1 MIPWKTYSQ
10 ALKRN
15 VQSRQL
21 AALLFAFH
29 SHFPENTQPFK
40 TNQLSKHMTPAIY
53 LEKGRDK
60 SLRRRH
66 PWIFSRGIRKMEG
79 EPSLGETVDIF
90 THDGKWLAKGAYSP
104 HSQIRARV
112 WCFEKTEINEDFF
125 VKRIQNAL
133 LLRQDVIER
142 DGLTGYRLIA
152 AESDGLP
159 GITIDKYQDYLVCQ
173 LLSAGAEFQKQSLIN
188 ALLKVFPQCNIYERS
203 DVAVRKKE
211 GLEERTGV
219 LHGDEPPKSVVIE
232 ENGVKISVDIVG
244 GHKTGFYLDQRDSRQ
259 QAMKYVKGKEVLNCF
274 SYTGGFGLYALKGDA
289 KRVINA
295 DVSQPALDTA
305 KLNAELNEFDISKKR
320 AVFLNADVFKLL
332 REYRD
337 QGTKFDVVIMDP
349 PKFAES
355 KAQLNG
361 ACRGYKDINMLAM
374 QILKPG
380 GTLLTYSCSGLMDQV
395 LFQKIIADA
404 AVDAGR
410 QVKFV
415 ERFEQAADHPTD
427 TAYPEGFYLKGFACK
442 VI

>member
-1 MIPWKTYSQ
+1 
-10 ALKRN
+10 
-15 VQSRQL
+15 
-21 AALLFAFH
+21 
-29 SHFPENTQPFK
+29 
-40 TNQLSKHMTPAIY
+40 MTPAIY
-53 LEKGRDK
+53 LVKGREK
-60 SLRRRH
+60 SLRRKH
-66 PWIFSRGIRKMEG
+66 PWVFSRGISKIEG
-79 EPSLGETVDIF
+79 EPGLGDTVDVY
-90 THDGKWLAKGAYSP
+90 THEGQWLAKAAYSP

-112 WCFEKTEINEDFF
+112 WSFEKETIDTAFF
-125 VKRIQNAL
+125 VKRIQQAQ
-133 LLRQDVIER
+133 LLRDDLIER

-159 GITIDKYQDYLVCQ
+159 GITIDKYQDFLVCQ
-173 LLSAGAEFQKQSLIN
+173 LLSAGAECQKD
-188 ALLKVFPQCNIYERS
+188 ALVEALKQCFPTCSIYERS

-211 GLEERTGV
+211 GLEERVGV
-219 LHGDEPPKSVVIE
+219 LHGELPPKSVVIE

-244 GHKTGFYLDQRDSRQ
+244 GHKTGFYLDQRDSRFQ
-259 QAMKYVKGKEVLNCF
+259 SMKYVKNKDVLNCF
-274 SYTGGFGLYALKGDA
+274 SYTGGFGLYALKGGA

-305 KLNAELNEFDISKKR
+305 KFNAELNEFDISKKR

-374 QILKPG
+374 QILNPG

-404 AVDAGR
+404 ALDAGR
-410 QVKFV
+410 DVKFI
-415 ERFEQAADHPTD
+415 ERFEQSADHPTD

-442 VI
+442 VL

>member
-1 MIPWKTYSQ
+1 
-10 ALKRN
+10 
-15 VQSRQL
+15 
-21 AALLFAFH
+21 
-29 SHFPENTQPFK
+29 
-40 TNQLSKHMTPAIY
+40 MTAAIY
-53 LEKGRDK
+53 LVKGREK
-60 SLRRRH
+60 SVKRKH
-66 PWIFSRGIRKMEG
+66 PWIFSRGISKVEG
-79 EPSLGETVDIF
+79 EPALGETVDVF
-90 THDGKWLAKGAYSP
+90 THDGKWLAKAAYSP
-104 HSQIRARV
+104 ESQIRARI
-112 WCFEKTEINEDFF
+112 WSFEKEEINKAFF
-125 VKRIQNAL
+125 VKRFNNAQ
-133 LLRQDVIER
+133 LLREDIIER

-152 AESDGLP
+152 AESDGMP
-159 GITIDKYQDYLVCQ
+159 GVTIDRYQNFFVCQ
-173 LLSAGAEFQKQSLIN
+173 LLSAGAEYNKQVIVD
-188 ALLKVFPQCNIYERS
+188 ALVECFPDCNVYERS

-211 GLEERTGV
+211 GLKETTGV
-219 LHGDEPPKSVVIE
+219 LHGEEPPKSVVIE

-259 QAMKYVKGKEVLNCF
+259 QAMKYVKDKEVLNCF
-274 SYTGGFGLYALKGDA
+274 SYTGGFGLYALKGGA

-305 KLNAELNEFDISKKR
+305 KFNAELNEFDISKKR

-374 QILKPG
+374 QILNPG

-404 AVDAGR
+404 AVDANR

-442 VI
+442 VL

>member
-1 MIPWKTYSQ
+1 
-10 ALKRN
+10 
-15 VQSRQL
+15 
-21 AALLFAFH
+21 
-29 SHFPENTQPFK
+29 
-40 TNQLSKHMTPAIY
+40 MTPAIY
-53 LEKGRDK
+53 LVKGRDK
-60 SLRRRH
+60 SLRRKH
-66 PWIFSRGIRKMEG
+66 PWVFSRGISKVEG
-79 EPSLGETVDIF
+79 DPQLGETVDIY
-90 THDGKWLAKGAYSP
+90 THDGQWLAKAAYSP

-112 WCFEKTEINEDFF
+112 WSFNNENIDSDFF
-125 VKRIQNAL
+125 IKRIQQAQK
-133 LLRQDVIER
+133 LRDELIER
-142 DGLTGYRLIA
+142 DGVTGYRLIA

-159 GITIDKYQDYLVCQ
+159 GITIDKYDNYLVCQ
-173 LLSAGAEFQKQSLIN
+173 LLSAGAEYQKPHLIA
-188 ALLKVFPQCNIYERS
+188 ALKHCFADCHIYERS

-211 GLEERTGV
+211 GLEERVGV
-219 LHGDEPPKSVVIE
+219 LHGEVPPEVVVIE
-232 ENGVKISVDIVG
+232 ENGIKIRVDIIG

-259 QAMKYVKGKEVLNCF
+259 QSMKYVKDKEVLNCF
-274 SYTGGFGLYALKGDA
+274 SYTGGFGLYALKGGA

-295 DVSQPALDTA
+295 DVSQPALDNA
-305 KLNAELNEFDISKKR
+305 KMNAELNEFDISKKR

-332 REYRD
+332 REYRE
-337 QGTKFDVVIMDP
+337 QGTQFDVVIMDP

-404 AVDAGR
+404 ALDAGR
-410 QVKFV
+410 DVKFI
-415 ERFEQAADHPTD
+415 ERFEQAADHPVD

>member
-1 MIPWKTYSQ
+1 MS
-10 ALKRN
+10 A
-15 VQSRQL
+15 
-21 AALLFAFH
+21 
-29 SHFPENTQPFK
+29 
-40 TNQLSKHMTPAIY
+40 AIY
-53 LEKGRDK
+53 LVKGREK
-60 SLRRRH
+60 SVVRRH
-66 PWIFSRGIRKMEG
+66 PWIFSRGIDRVEG
-79 EPSLGETVDIF
+79 NPQLGETVDVYG
-90 THDGKWLAKGAYSP
+90 HDGKWLAKAAYSP
-104 HSQIRARV
+104 ESQIRARV
-112 WCFEKTEINEDFF
+112 WSFDKQEINKAFF
-125 VKRIQNAL
+125 VKRIQEAQ
-133 LLRQDVIER
+133 LLREDVIIR

-152 AESDGLP
+152 AESDGMP
-159 GITIDKYQDYLVCQ
+159 GVTIDRYQNFFVCQ
-173 LLSAGAEFQKQSLIN
+173 LLSAGAEHQKQNIVDALIE
-188 ALLKVFPQCNIYERS
+188 VFPDCNVYERS
-203 DVAVRKKE
+203 DVSVRKKE
-211 GLEERTGV
+211 GLQETTGV
-219 LHGDEPPKSVVIE
+219 LHGEMPPKSVVIE

-259 QAMKYVKGKEVLNCF
+259 QAMKYVKDKEVLNCF
-274 SYTGGFGLYALKGDA
+274 SYTGGFGLYALKGGA

-305 KLNAELNEFDISKKR
+305 KFNAELNEFDISKKR

-374 QILKPG
+374 QILNPG

-410 QVKFV
+410 SVKFV

-442 VI
+442 VL

>member
-1 MIPWKTYSQ
+1 MS
-10 ALKRN
+10 A
-15 VQSRQL
+15 
-21 AALLFAFH
+21 
-29 SHFPENTQPFK
+29 
-40 TNQLSKHMTPAIY
+40 AIY
-53 LEKGRDK
+53 LVKGREK
-60 SLRRRH
+60 SVVRRH
-66 PWIFSRGIRKMEG
+66 PWIFSRGIDRVEG
-79 EPSLGETVDIF
+79 NPQLGETVDVYG
-90 THDGKWLAKGAYSP
+90 HDGKWLAKAAYSP
-104 HSQIRARV
+104 ESQIRARV
-112 WCFEKTEINEDFF
+112 WSFEKQDINKAFF
-125 VKRIQNAL
+125 VKRIQDAQ
-133 LLRQDVIER
+133 LLREDVIER

-152 AESDGLP
+152 AESDGMP
-159 GITIDKYQDYLVCQ
+159 GVTIDRYQNFFVCQ
-173 LLSAGAEFQKQSLIN
+173 LLSAGAEYQKQNIVD
-188 ALLKVFPQCNIYERS
+188 ALVEVFPDCNVYERS
-203 DVAVRKKE
+203 DVSVRKKE
-211 GLEERTGV
+211 GLKETTGV
-219 LHGDEPPKSVVIE
+219 LYGEMPPKSVVIE

-259 QAMKYVKGKEVLNCF
+259 QAMKYVKDKEVLNCF
-274 SYTGGFGLYALKGDA
+274 SYTGGFGLYALKGGA

-305 KLNAELNEFDISKKR
+305 KFNAELNEFDISKKR

-374 QILKPG
+374 QILNPG

-410 QVKFV
+410 SVKFV

-442 VI
+442 VL

>member
-1 MIPWKTYSQ
+1 
-10 ALKRN
+10 
-15 VQSRQL
+15 
-21 AALLFAFH
+21 
-29 SHFPENTQPFK
+29 
-40 TNQLSKHMTPAIY
+40 MTAAIY
-53 LEKGRDK
+53 LVKGREK
-60 SLRRRH
+60 SVKRKH
-66 PWIFSRGIRKMEG
+66 PWIFSRGINKVEG
-79 EPSLGETVDIF
+79 EPALGETVDVF
-90 THDGKWLAKGAYSP
+90 THDGKWLAKAAYSP
-104 HSQIRARV
+104 ESQIRARI
-112 WCFEKTEINEDFF
+112 WSFEKEDINKAFF
-125 VKRIQNAL
+125 VKRFKDAQ
-133 LLRQDVIER
+133 LLREDVIER
-142 DGLTGYRLIA
+142 DGLTGYRLVA

-159 GITIDKYQDYLVCQ
+159 GVTIDRYQNFFVCQ
-173 LLSAGAEFQKQSLIN
+173 LLSAGAEYNKQAIVD
-188 ALLKVFPQCNIYERS
+188 ALVECFPDCNVYERS

-211 GLEERTGV
+211 GLKETTGV
-219 LHGDEPPKSVVIE
+219 LHGEEPPKSVVIE

-259 QAMKYVKGKEVLNCF
+259 QAMKYIKDKEVLNCF
-274 SYTGGFGLYALKGDA
+274 SYTGGFGLYALKGGA

-305 KLNAELNEFDISKKR
+305 KFNAELNEFDISKKR

-337 QGTKFDVVIMDP
+337 QGTQFDVVIMDP

-404 AVDAGR
+404 AVDANR

-442 VI
+442 VL

>member
-1 MIPWKTYSQ
+1 
-10 ALKRN
+10 
-15 VQSRQL
+15 
-21 AALLFAFH
+21 
-29 SHFPENTQPFK
+29 
-40 TNQLSKHMTPAIY
+40 MTAAIY
-53 LEKGRDK
+53 LVKGREK
-60 SLRRRH
+60 SVKRKH
-66 PWIFSRGIRKMEG
+66 PWIFSRGINKVEG
-79 EPSLGETVDIF
+79 EPALGETVDVF
-90 THDGKWLAKGAYSP
+90 THDGKWLAKAAYSP
-104 HSQIRARV
+104 ESQIRARI
-112 WCFEKTEINEDFF
+112 WSFEKEEINKAFF
-125 VKRIQNAL
+125 VKRLKDAQ
-133 LLRQDVIER
+133 LLREDVIER

-159 GITIDKYQDYLVCQ
+159 GVTIDRYQNYFVCQ
-173 LLSAGAEFQKQSLIN
+173 LLSAGAEYNKQAIVD
-188 ALLKVFPQCNIYERS
+188 ALVKCFPDCHVYERS
-203 DVAVRKKE
+203 DVSVRKKE
-211 GLEERTGV
+211 GLKETTGV
-219 LHGDEPPKSVVIE
+219 LHGEAPPKSVVIE
-232 ENGVKISVDIVG
+232 ENGVKISVDIIG

-259 QAMKYVKGKEVLNCF
+259 QATKYVKDKEVLNCF
-274 SYTGGFGLYALKGDA
+274 SYTGGFGLYALKGGA

-305 KLNAELNEFDISKKR
+305 KYNAELNEFDISKKR

-404 AVDAGR
+404 AVDANR

-442 VI
+442 VL

>member
-1 MIPWKTYSQ
+1 
-10 ALKRN
+10 
-15 VQSRQL
+15 
-21 AALLFAFH
+21 
-29 SHFPENTQPFK
+29 
-40 TNQLSKHMTPAIY
+40 MTAAIY
-53 LEKGRDK
+53 LVKGREK
-60 SLRRRH
+60 SVKRKH
-66 PWIFSRGIRKMEG
+66 PWIFSRGINNVEG
-79 EPSLGETVDIF
+79 DPALGETVDVF
-90 THDGKWLAKGAYSP
+90 THDGKWLAKAAYSP
-104 HSQIRARV
+104 ESQIRARI
-112 WCFEKTEINEDFF
+112 WSFEKEDINKAFF
-125 VKRIQNAL
+125 VKRFKDAQ
-133 LLRQDVIER
+133 LLREDVIER

-159 GITIDKYQDYLVCQ
+159 GITIDRYQNFFVCQ
-173 LLSAGAEFQKQSLIN
+173 LLSAGAEYNKQAIVD
-188 ALLKVFPQCNIYERS
+188 ALVECFPDCNIYERS

-211 GLEERTGV
+211 GLKETTGV
-219 LHGDEPPKSVVIE
+219 LHGEEPPKSVVIE

-259 QAMKYVKGKEVLNCF
+259 QSMKYVKDKEVLNCF
-274 SYTGGFGLYALKGDA
+274 SYTGGFGLYALKGGA

-305 KLNAELNEFDISKKR
+305 KFNAELNEFDISKKR

-404 AVDAGR
+404 AVDANR
-410 QVKFV
+410 KVKFV

-442 VI
+442 VL

>member
-1 MIPWKTYSQ
+1 MS
-10 ALKRN
+10 A
-15 VQSRQL
+15 
-21 AALLFAFH
+21 
-29 SHFPENTQPFK
+29 
-40 TNQLSKHMTPAIY
+40 AIY
-53 LEKGRDK
+53 LVKGREK
-60 SLRRRH
+60 SVVRRH
-66 PWIFSRGIRKMEG
+66 PWIFSRGIDRVEG
-79 EPSLGETVDIF
+79 NPQLGETVDVYG
-90 THDGKWLAKGAYSP
+90 HDGKWLAKAAYSP
-104 HSQIRARV
+104 ESQIRARV
-112 WCFEKTEINEDFF
+112 WSFEKQDVNRAFF
-125 VKRIQNAL
+125 VKRIQDAQ
-133 LLRQDVIER
+133 LLREDVIER

-152 AESDGLP
+152 AESDGMP
-159 GITIDKYQDYLVCQ
+159 GVTIDRYQNFFVCQ
-173 LLSAGAEFQKQSLIN
+173 LLSAGAEHQKQNIVDALIE
-188 ALLKVFPQCNIYERS
+188 VFPDCNVYERS
-203 DVAVRKKE
+203 DVSVRKKE
-211 GLEERTGV
+211 GLQEITGV
-219 LHGDEPPKSVVIE
+219 LHGEMPPKSVVIE

-259 QAMKYVKGKEVLNCF
+259 QAMKYVKDKEVLNCF
-274 SYTGGFGLYALKGDA
+274 SYTGGFGLYALKGGA

-305 KLNAELNEFDISKKR
+305 KFNAELNEFDISKKR

-337 QGTKFDVVIMDP
+337 QGTTFDVVIMDP

-410 QVKFV
+410 SVKFV

-442 VI
+442 VL

>member
-1 MIPWKTYSQ
+1 MS
-10 ALKRN
+10 A
-15 VQSRQL
+15 
-21 AALLFAFH
+21 
-29 SHFPENTQPFK
+29 
-40 TNQLSKHMTPAIY
+40 AIY
-53 LEKGRDK
+53 LVKGREK
-60 SLRRRH
+60 SVVRRH
-66 PWIFSRGIRKMEG
+66 PWIFSRGIDRVEG
-79 EPSLGETVDIF
+79 NPQLGETVDVYG
-90 THDGKWLAKGAYSP
+90 HDGKWLAKAAYSP
-104 HSQIRARV
+104 ESQIRARV
-112 WCFEKTEINEDFF
+112 WSFDKQEINKAFF
-125 VKRIQNAL
+125 VKRIQEAQ
-133 LLRQDVIER
+133 LLREDVIVR

-152 AESDGLP
+152 AESDGMP
-159 GITIDKYQDYLVCQ
+159 GVTIDRYQNFFVCQ
-173 LLSAGAEFQKQSLIN
+173 LLSAGVEHQKQNIVDALIE
-188 ALLKVFPQCNIYERS
+188 VFPDCNVYERS
-203 DVAVRKKE
+203 DVSVRKKE
-211 GLEERTGV
+211 GLQETTGV
-219 LHGDEPPKSVVIE
+219 LHGEMPPKSVVIE

-259 QAMKYVKGKEVLNCF
+259 QAMKYVKDKEVLNCF
-274 SYTGGFGLYALKGDA
+274 SYTGGFGLYALKGGA

-305 KLNAELNEFDISKKR
+305 KFNAELNEFDISKKR

-337 QGTKFDVVIMDP
+337 QGTTFDVVIMDP

-410 QVKFV
+410 SVKFV

-442 VI
+442 VL

>member
-1 MIPWKTYSQ
+1 MS
-10 ALKRN
+10 A
-15 VQSRQL
+15 
-21 AALLFAFH
+21 
-29 SHFPENTQPFK
+29 
-40 TNQLSKHMTPAIY
+40 AIY
-53 LEKGRDK
+53 LVKGREK
-60 SLRRRH
+60 SVVRRH
-66 PWIFSRGIRKMEG
+66 PWIFSRGIDRVEG
-79 EPSLGETVDIF
+79 NPQLGETVDVYG
-90 THDGKWLAKGAYSP
+90 HDGKWLAKAAYSP
-104 HSQIRARV
+104 ESQIRARV
-112 WCFEKTEINEDFF
+112 WSFEKQDINRAFF
-125 VKRIQNAL
+125 VKRIQDAQ
-133 LLRQDVIER
+133 LLREDVIER

-152 AESDGLP
+152 AESDGMP
-159 GITIDKYQDYLVCQ
+159 GVTIDRYQNFFVCQ
-173 LLSAGAEFQKQSLIN
+173 LLSAGAEHQKQNIVDALIE
-188 ALLKVFPQCNIYERS
+188 VFPDCNVYERS
-203 DVAVRKKE
+203 DVSVRKKE
-211 GLEERTGV
+211 GLQETTGV
-219 LHGDEPPKSVVIE
+219 LHGEMPPKSVVIE

-259 QAMKYVKGKEVLNCF
+259 QAMKYVKDKEVLNCF
-274 SYTGGFGLYALKGDA
+274 SYTGGFGLYALKGGA

-305 KLNAELNEFDISKKR
+305 KFNAELNEFDISKKR

-410 QVKFV
+410 SVKFV

-442 VI
+442 VL

>member
-1 MIPWKTYSQ
+1 MS
-10 ALKRN
+10 A
-15 VQSRQL
+15 
-21 AALLFAFH
+21 
-29 SHFPENTQPFK
+29 
-40 TNQLSKHMTPAIY
+40 AIY
-53 LEKGRDK
+53 LVKGREK
-60 SLRRRH
+60 SVVRRH
-66 PWIFSRGIRKMEG
+66 PWIFSRGIDRVEG
-79 EPSLGETVDIF
+79 NPQLGETVDVYG
-90 THDGKWLAKGAYSP
+90 HDGKWLAKAAYSP
-104 HSQIRARV
+104 ESQIRARV
-112 WCFEKTEINEDFF
+112 WSFENQDINRAFF
-125 VKRIQNAL
+125 VKRIQDAQ
-133 LLRQDVIER
+133 LLREDVIER

-152 AESDGLP
+152 AESDGMP
-159 GITIDKYQDYLVCQ
+159 GVTIDRYQNFFVCQ
-173 LLSAGAEFQKQSLIN
+173 LLSAGAEHQKQNIVDALIE
-188 ALLKVFPQCNIYERS
+188 VFPDCNVYERS
-203 DVAVRKKE
+203 DVSVRKKE
-211 GLEERTGV
+211 GLQETTGV
-219 LHGDEPPKSVVIE
+219 LHGEMPPKSVVIE

-259 QAMKYVKGKEVLNCF
+259 QAMKYVKDKEVLNCF
-274 SYTGGFGLYALKGDA
+274 SYTGGFGLYALKGGA

-305 KLNAELNEFDISKKR
+305 KFNAELNEFDISKKR

-337 QGTKFDVVIMDP
+337 QGTTFDVVIMDP

-410 QVKFV
+410 SVKFV

-442 VI
+442 VL

>member
-1 MIPWKTYSQ
+1 
-10 ALKRN
+10 
-15 VQSRQL
+15 
-21 AALLFAFH
+21 
-29 SHFPENTQPFK
+29 
-40 TNQLSKHMTPAIY
+40 MTAAIY
-53 LEKGRDK
+53 LVKGREK
-60 SLRRRH
+60 SVKRKH
-66 PWIFSRGIRKMEG
+66 PWIFSRGISKVEG
-79 EPSLGETVDIF
+79 EPALGETIDVY
-90 THDGKWLAKGAYSP
+90 THDGKWLAKAAYSP
-104 HSQIRARV
+104 ESQIRARI
-112 WCFEKTEINEDFF
+112 WSFEKEEINKSFF
-125 VKRIQNAL
+125 VKRLKDAQ
-133 LLRQDVIER
+133 LLREDVIER

-159 GITIDKYQDYLVCQ
+159 GVTIDRYQNYFVCQ
-173 LLSAGAEFQKQSLIN
+173 LLSAGAEYNKQVIVD
-188 ALLKVFPQCNIYERS
+188 ALVECFPDCNVYERS

-211 GLEERTGV
+211 GLKETTGV
-219 LHGDEPPKSVVIE
+219 LHGEEPPKSVVIE

-259 QAMKYVKGKEVLNCF
+259 QAMKYVKDKEVLNCF
-274 SYTGGFGLYALKGDA
+274 SYTGGFGLYALKGGA

-305 KLNAELNEFDISKKR
+305 KYNAELNEFDISKKR

-404 AVDAGR
+404 AVDANR
-410 QVKFV
+410 KVKFV

-442 VI
+442 VL

>member
-1 MIPWKTYSQ
+1 MS
-10 ALKRN
+10 
-15 VQSRQL
+15 
-21 AALLFAFH
+21 
-29 SHFPENTQPFK
+29 
-40 TNQLSKHMTPAIY
+40 PAIY
-53 LEKGRDK
+53 LVKGREK
-60 SLRRRH
+60 SLRRKH
-66 PWIFSRGIRKMEG
+66 PWVFSRGISKVEG
-79 EPSLGETVDIF
+79 EPELGETVDVF
-90 THDGKWLAKGAYSP
+90 TNDGQWLAKAAYSP

-112 WCFEKTEINEDFF
+112 WSFDKQAIDKTFF
-125 VKRIQNAL
+125 VKRIQDAN
-133 LLRQDVIER
+133 LLRQDIIER

-159 GITIDKYQDYLVCQ
+159 GITIDKYQNFLVCQ
-173 LLSAGAEFQKQSLIN
+173 LLSAGADYNRQTLVE
-188 ALLKVFPQCNIYERS
+188 ALREVFPECSIYERS

-211 GLEERTGV
+211 GLEQTTGV
-219 LHGDEPPKSVVIE
+219 LFGDEPPKSVVIE
-232 ENGVKISVDIVG
+232 ENGIKISVDIVG

-259 QAMKYVKGKEVLNCF
+259 QSMKYVKDKEVLNCF
-274 SYTGGFGLYALKGDA
+274 SYTGGFGLYALKGGA

-305 KLNAELNEFDISKKR
+305 KANAELNGFDISKKR
-320 AVFLNADVFKLL
+320 GVFLNADVFKLL

-349 PKFAES
+349 PKFADNKS
-355 KAQLNG
+355 QLIG

-374 QILKPG
+374 QILNPG

-395 LFQKIIADA
+395 LFQKVIADA
-404 AVDAGR
+404 AVDANR

-442 VI
+442 VL

>member
-1 MIPWKTYSQ
+1 
-10 ALKRN
+10 
-15 VQSRQL
+15 
-21 AALLFAFH
+21 
-29 SHFPENTQPFK
+29 
-40 TNQLSKHMTPAIY
+40 MTPAIY
-53 LEKGRDK
+53 LVKGRDK
-60 SLRRRH
+60 SLRRMH
-66 PWIFSRGIRKMEG
+66 PWVFSRGINKVEG
-79 EPSLGETVDIF
+79 SPELGETVDVF
-90 THDGKWLAKGAYSP
+90 ADNGQWLAKAAYSP
-104 HSQIRARV
+104 NSQIRARV
-112 WCFEKTEINEDFF
+112 WSFENTPIDKAFF
-125 VKRIQNAL
+125 VKRIRDAQ
-133 LLRQDVIER
+133 LLREDIIER

-159 GITIDKYQDYLVCQ
+159 GITIDRYQNYLVCQ
-173 LLSAGAEFQKQSLIN
+173 LLSAGAEYNKETLVA
-188 ALLKVFPQCNIYERS
+188 ALLEVFPDINIYERS

-211 GLEERTGV
+211 GLAETTGV
-219 LHGDEPPKSVVIE
+219 LHGEEPPKSVVIE
-232 ENGVKISVDIVG
+232 ENGVKISVDIIG

-259 QAMKYVKGKEVLNCF
+259 QAMKYVKNKDVLNCF
-274 SYTGGFGLYALKGDA
+274 SYTGGFGLYALKGGA

-305 KLNAELNEFDISKKR
+305 KFNAELNEFDISKKR

-374 QILKPG
+374 QILNPG
-380 GTLLTYSCSGLMDQV
+380 GTLLTYSCSGLMEQG

-404 AVDAGR
+404 AIDAGR

-442 VI
+442 VL

>member
-1 MIPWKTYSQ
+1 
-10 ALKRN
+10 
-15 VQSRQL
+15 
-21 AALLFAFH
+21 
-29 SHFPENTQPFK
+29 
-40 TNQLSKHMTPAIY
+40 MTAAIY
-53 LEKGRDK
+53 LVKGREK
-60 SLRRRH
+60 SVKRKH
-66 PWIFSRGIRKMEG
+66 PWIFSRGISKVEG
-79 EPSLGETVDIF
+79 EPALGETVDVF
-90 THDGKWLAKGAYSP
+90 THDGKWLAKAAYSP
-104 HSQIRARV
+104 ESQIRARI
-112 WCFEKTEINEDFF
+112 WSFEKEEINKAFF
-125 VKRIQNAL
+125 VKRFQNAQ
-133 LLRQDVIER
+133 LLREDVIER

-159 GITIDKYQDYLVCQ
+159 GVTIDRYQNFFVCQ
-173 LLSAGAEFQKQSLIN
+173 LLSAGAEYNKQAIVD
-188 ALLKVFPQCNIYERS
+188 ALVECFPDCNVYERS

-211 GLEERTGV
+211 GLKETTGV
-219 LHGDEPPKSVVIE
+219 LHGEVPPKSVVIE

-259 QAMKYVKGKEVLNCF
+259 QAMKYVKDKEVLNCF
-274 SYTGGFGLYALKGDA
+274 SYTGGFGLYALKGGA

-305 KLNAELNEFDISKKR
+305 KYNAELNEFDISKKR

-337 QGTKFDVVIMDP
+337 QGTQFDVVIMDP

-404 AVDAGR
+404 AVDANR

-442 VI
+442 VL

>member
-1 MIPWKTYSQ
+1 
-10 ALKRN
+10 
-15 VQSRQL
+15 
-21 AALLFAFH
+21 
-29 SHFPENTQPFK
+29 
-40 TNQLSKHMTPAIY
+40 MTAAIY
-53 LEKGRDK
+53 LVKGREK
-60 SLRRRH
+60 SVKRKH
-66 PWIFSRGIRKMEG
+66 PWIFSRGISKVEG
-79 EPSLGETVDIF
+79 EPALGETVDVF
-90 THDGKWLAKGAYSP
+90 THDGKWLAKAAYSP
-104 HSQIRARV
+104 ESQIRARI
-112 WCFEKTEINEDFF
+112 WSFEKEEIDKAFF
-125 VKRIQNAL
+125 VKRFSNAQ
-133 LLRQDVIER
+133 LLREDVIER

-159 GITIDKYQDYLVCQ
+159 GVTIDRYQTFFVCQ
-173 LLSAGAEFQKQSLIN
+173 LLSAGAEYNKQAIVD
-188 ALLKVFPQCNIYERS
+188 ALVECFPDCNVYERS

-211 GLEERTGV
+211 GLKETTGV
-219 LHGDEPPKSVVIE
+219 LHGEEPPKSVVIE

-259 QAMKYVKGKEVLNCF
+259 QAMKYMKNKEVLNCF
-274 SYTGGFGLYALKGDA
+274 SYTGGFGLYALKGGA

-305 KLNAELNEFDISKKR
+305 KFNAELNEFDISKKR

-404 AVDAGR
+404 AVDANR

-442 VI
+442 VL